1 MIVDNKTAGKKKVH
15 QHLAAML
22 EAGTLDLVSGYFTIG
37 ALVWL
42 ARECAGKI
50 RNTRMVLGDL
60 AVSEKTEDNAALLDL
75 FHTSISW
82 EDAFGLAGIAQE
94 AVAFLET
101 QEVQIRTTRPDFCHA
116 KLFHHRSE
124 REYGGFYVT
133 GSANLTEAGLGLLE
147 DRGNW
152 ELNLLG
158 QGSEENFKAIGNWF
172 ASLWD
177 DPRTRTEIV
186 EGGAMITT
194 KDFFIGKIRSLFAR
208 YTPREVYLRM
218 LAELYP
224 QTRNESDAS
233 YVRLMERLEHS
244 RIWKD
249 LYPFQQAGVIDLVQK
264 MERTQGA
271 SHGGAILADAV
282 GLGKTWS
289 ALAVI
294 KYYQL
299 QGRRCLLL
307 CPKKLDRNWMRYR
320 KGQGSRFERDSFDYD
335 VRYHTS
341 LKEDLF
347 DMGPS
352 GEVPLRTWQGD
363 QPILVVVDESHNFR
377 NDRGERYEFLMN
389 RILRENRDVRVL
401 LLSATPLNT
410 DIKDVRNQ
418 LKLLVRGADDGFAE
432 SLGITRLEEPFRQA
446 SRVFREWA
454 KEPDDSKRNLRALK
468 EKIPEA
474 VKELFDKVV
483 VARNRGIVVR
493 HDTSLSFPKHTPP
506 QNLFVALPG
515 IGKYKGIQA
524 ILEQLPRIFPA
535 YSQAWYARPAQQ
547 EDRFGDDA
555 TRSFFLTK
563 LLHVLLA
570 KRLESSWTSFRSTV
584 EALARVHVQVQKGLQ
599 AWNAAQRK
607 AKSKVIYAGPT
618 MEFDEEAEEIVLPE
632 SIDFAEIA
640 NFKRIKEFERDLDA
654 ACYKL
659 TEMLKALDV
668 FEKNVTQD
676 SSADPKLKA
685 LQDLV
690 AEKSTMPNPRILIFT
705 AYADTARYLYEK
717 LKSDCPHLAM
727 VTGQDAQANDGRPI
741 LRSADP
747 ILDRFAPR
755 TKLYREK
762 DWPEFDLEHPDRH
775 APGRYEAW
783 KEWVQK
789 KDTATAWKLSAPID
803 VLIATDVLSEGQN
816 LQDCDLV
823 VNYDI
828 HWNPV
833 RLVQRFGRID
843 RLESPNEEIGMVN
856 FWPSKDVEEYLQLK
870 IRVESRMIA
879 GGLVDQEAL
888 ATSEEM
894 RERATDEE
902 ADQKSLERYLRQL
915 EHSPEELRTDGL
927 DMTDLAND
935 DRFRAELLDEIKKRA
950 GALNRIPR
958 GVYSGF
964 TYTLDGQGPWLVA
977 LLGFPRRSAHDART
991 GKPYQ
996 STHLVCLDSEGRNRI
1011 AEKNQIL
1018 ELLSENRDADRWVS
1032 EAIDVRQPEALGAL
1046 RLRVETWLESQRVE
1060 KGEDGAVTAGKEAKA
1075 ALKKMLTGSVKKRAA
1090 AADAATGNFLPQ
1102 NLDLVAW
1109 MVLDAAL
1116 PVAAGNGDDAC

>member
-1 MIVDNKTAGKKKVH
+1 VIVDNKTEGRKRVH
-15 QHLAAML
+15 EHLSAML
-22 EAGTLDLVSGYFTIG
+22 EAGTLDIVSGYFTIG

-42 ARECAGKI
+42 ARQNTGKI
-50 RNTRMVLGDL
+50 RRTRMVLGDL
-60 AVSEKTEDNAALLDL
+60 AVSEKAEDNAALLDL

-94 AVAFLET
+94 AVWFLES
-101 QEVQIRTTRPDFCHA
+101 QEVEIRTTRPDFCHA
-116 KLFHHRSE
+116 KLFLHHSD

-133 GSANLTEAGLGLLE
+133 GSANLTEAGMGLLE
-147 DRGNW
+147 ERGNW

-158 QGSEENFKAIGNWF
+158 QGSEENFKAIGAWF
-172 ASLWD
+172 ESLWN
-177 DPRTRTEIV
+177 DPRTRTEFV
-186 EGGAMITT
+186 EAGTKVTA
-194 KDFFIGKIRSLFAR
+194 KDFFVAKIKALFRR

-218 LAELYP
+218 LSELYP
-224 QTRNESDAS
+224 QTRIESDAV
-233 YVRLMERLEHS
+233 YARLMERLEHS

-264 MERTQGA
+264 MERQ
-271 SHGGAILADAV
+271 GGAILADAV

-299 QGRRCLLL
+299 QGRRGLLL

-320 KGQGSRFERDSFDYD
+320 EGQGSRFERDAFEYD

-341 LKEDLF
+341 LKDGLF
-347 DMGPS
+347 DSGPS
-352 GEVPLRTWQGD
+352 GEVPLRAWQGD

-389 RILRENRDVRVL
+389 RVLRMNRDVRVL

-432 SLGITRLEEPFRQA
+432 SLGITKLEEPFRQA
-446 SRVFREWA
+446 SKVFRDWA
-454 KEPDDSKRNLRALK
+454 REPDEKQRNIRALK

-474 VKELFDKVV
+474 VNELFDKAV
-483 VARNRGIVVR
+483 VARNRGIVAR
-493 HDTSLSFPKHTPP
+493 HDATLSFPKHTVPT
-506 QNLFVALPG
+506 NLFVALPA
-515 IGKYKGIQA
+515 IGKYKGIRA
-524 ILEQLPRIFPA
+524 ILDQLPDIFPA

-547 EDRFGDDA
+547 DNRFDDDA

-570 KRLESSWTSFRSTV
+570 KRLESSWISFRSTV
-584 EALARVHVQVQKGLQ
+584 GVLARVHVQVQKGLQ

-607 AKSKVIYAGPT
+607 AKSKVDIEGPDLGI
-618 MEFDEEAEEIVLPE
+618 FEEADEIVLPD

-640 NFKRIKEFERDLDA
+640 RFKRLKEFERDLDA

-659 TEMLKALDV
+659 TEMLKALEV
-668 FEKNVTQD
+668 FENKVRLD
-676 SSADPKLKA
+676 PSHDPKLKV
-685 LQDLV
+685 LLERI
-690 AEKSTMPNPRILIFT
+690 AEKSGMSNPRVLIFT
-705 AYADTARYLYEK
+705 AFADTAQYLYDH
-717 LKSDCPHLAM
+717 LSAHCPRLAM
-727 VTGQDAQANDGRPI
+727 VTGQKTQANDGKPAHKI
-741 LRSADP
+741 ADP
-747 ILDRFAPR
+747 LLERFAPR

-762 DWPEFDLEHPDRH
+762 AWDAFDLLHPDRH
-775 APGRYEAW
+775 ASGRYEAW
-783 KEWVQK
+783 KAWVR
-789 KDTATAWKLSAPID
+789 DVDHDTAWKLSAPID

-843 RLESPNEEIGMVN
+843 RLESPNAEIGMVN
-856 FWPSKDVEEYLQLK
+856 FWPSSDVEEYLQLK

-879 GGLVDQEAL
+879 GVLVDQEAL

-894 RERATDEE
+894 KERATDEE
-902 ADQKSLERYLRQL
+902 ADRKSLERYLRQL
-915 EHSPEELRTDGL
+915 EHSPDELRSDGL

-950 GALNRIPR
+950 GELNRIPR

-964 TYTLDGQGPWLVA
+964 AHALEGEASWLVA
-977 LLGFPRRSAHDART
+977 LLGYPRRTAHEART

-996 STHLVCLDSEGRNRI
+996 STHLVCLDSQGRNRI
-1011 AEKNQIL
+1011 TERHQIL
-1018 ELLSENRDADRWVS
+1018 ELLSENRDADRVVP
-1032 EAIDVRQPEALGAL
+1032 EAIDARRPEALQDL
-1046 RLRVETWLESQRVE
+1046 RSRVEVWLEGQRLE
-1060 KGEDGAVTAGKEAKA
+1060 RGEDGTVTAGKAAVA
-1075 ALKKMLTGSVKKRAA
+1075 ALKKMLTGSVKPPLPQAGT
-1090 AADAATGNFLPQ
+1090 ATGNFLPQ
-1102 NLDLVAW
+1102 HLDLVAW
-1109 MVLDAAL
+1109 MVLDA
-1116 PVAAGNGDDAC
+1116 PDGNGRSQAC